1 MELINIKTKQLVLAT
16 TAALAG
22 TVLMTS
28 AKANADTTVTV
39 QSGDTVWGLSQE
51 YQVSMASIVQANQL
65 ANPDLIYVGDQ
76 LTIPT
81 SAAKSSQKASSAT
94 AQQTAAAAPASQT
107 TSASATAVTLPLS
120 ATSATPSAAP
130 SSSAAQLVT
139 TSANQLVTTP
149 RVENNGST
157 SVSSSA
163 AAPATSTANVTT
175 TAVNVASTTPVT
187 STSAVNNNTSTATAV
202 TPAASTA
209 STTSVAA
216 GTATNGVTTY
226 TPSEAVARAQSV
238 EGTPYVWGGNTT
250 SGFDCSGLVQW
261 AYGLSSDYRT
271 TYQQQALGT
280 HQYDI
285 ANAPAGAIYF
295 WGSDSAPY
303 HDAIATGNGNYIAA
317 PDVGQT
323 VSTSSINY
331 YTPNYYVVV
340 GQ

>member
-94 AQQTAAAAPASQT
+94 AQQTAAAAPTSQA
-107 TSASATAVTLPLS
+107 TSASATAITVTLPLS
-120 ATSATPSAAP
+120 ATPSAAT
-130 SSSAAQLVT
+130 SSSAAQLAT
-139 TSANQLVTTP
+139 TSANQLATTP

-157 SVSSSA
+157 SVSSLA

-187 STSAVNNNTSTATAV
+187 STPTANNSTNTATAG
-202 TPAASTA
+202 TPVASTA
-209 STTSVAA
+209 PTTSAAA

-331 YTPNYYVVV
+331 YTPSYYVVV

>member
-1 MELINIKTKQLVLAT
+1 MELINIKTKQPVLAT

-51 YQVSMASIVQANQL
+51 YKVSMASIVQANQL

-107 TSASATAVTLPLS
+107 TSASATAVT
-120 ATSATPSAAP
+120 ATSAIPSAAP
-130 SSSAAQLVT
+130 SSSTAQLAT
-139 TSANQLVTTP
+139 TNANQLVTTP
-149 RVENNGST
+149 WGENNGST
-157 SVSSSA
+157 SVSSLA
-163 AAPATSTANVTT
+163 AAPATSTANIAT

-187 STSAVNNNTSTATAV
+187 STPTANNSTNTATAG
-202 TPAASTA
+202 TPVASTA
-209 STTSVAA
+209 PTTSAAA

-331 YTPNYYVVV
+331 YTPSYYVVV

>member
-107 TSASATAVTLPLS
+107 TSASATAVT
-120 ATSATPSAAP
+120 ATSAIPSAAP
-130 SSSAAQLVT
+130 SSSTAQLAT
-139 TSANQLVTTP
+139 TNANQLVTTP

-209 STTSVAA
+209 STTSAAA

-331 YTPNYYVVV
+331 YTPSYYVVV

>member
-81 SAAKSSQKASSAT
+81 SAARSSQKASSAT
-94 AQQTAAAAPASQT
+94 AQQTAAAAPASQA
-107 TSASATAVTLPLS
+107 TSASATAVT
-120 ATSATPSAAP
+120 ATSAIPSAAP
-130 SSSAAQLVT
+130 SSSAAQLAT
-139 TSANQLVTTP
+139 TSANQLATTP

-157 SVSSSA
+157 SVSSLA
-163 AAPATSTANVTT
+163 AAPATSTANIAT

-187 STSAVNNNTSTATAV
+187 STPTANNSTNTATAG
-202 TPAASTA
+202 TPVASTA
-209 STTSVAA
+209 PTTSAAA

-323 VSTSSINY
+323 VPTSSINY
-331 YTPNYYVVV
+331 YTPSYYVVV

>member
-76 LTIPT
+76 LVIPT
-81 SAAKSSQKASSAT
+81 SGAKSSRTTSSAT
-94 AQQTAAAAPASQT
+94 AQQTAAAASASQT
-107 TSASATAVTLPLS
+107 TSASATAVT
-120 ATSATPSAAP
+120 ATSAIPSAAP
-130 SSSAAQLVT
+130 SSSTAQLAT
-139 TSANQLVTTP
+139 TNANQLVTTP
-149 RVENNGST
+149 WGENNGST
-157 SVSSSA
+157 SVSSLA
-163 AAPATSTANVTT
+163 AAPATSTANIAT
-175 TAVNVASTTPVT
+175 TAVSVASTTPVT
-187 STSAVNNNTSTATAV
+187 STPTANNSTNTATAG
-202 TPAASTA
+202 TPVASTA
-209 STTSVAA
+209 PTTSAAA

-331 YTPNYYVVV
+331 YTPSYYVVV

>member
-94 AQQTAAAAPASQT
+94 AQQTAAAAPASQA
-107 TSASATAVTLPLS
+107 TSASATAVTVTLPL
-120 ATSATPSAAP
+120 SATPSAAT
-130 SSSAAQLVT
+130 SSSAAQLPT
-139 TSANQLVTTP
+139 TSANQLATTP

-157 SVSSSA
+157 SVSSLA
-163 AAPATSTANVTT
+163 AAPATSTANVAT
-175 TAVNVASTTPVT
+175 TAVNVAFTTPVT
-187 STSAVNNNTSTATAV
+187 STSVANNSTNTATAGTSTV
-202 TPAASTA
+202 STA
-209 STTSVAA
+209 PTTSAAA

-323 VSTSSINY
+323 VPTSSINY
-331 YTPNYYVVV
+331 YTPSYYVVV

>member
-81 SAAKSSQKASSAT
+81 SAAKSSRTTSSAT
-94 AQQTAAAAPASQT
+94 AQQTAAAASASQT
-107 TSASATAVTLPLS
+107 TSASATAVT
-120 ATSATPSAAP
+120 ATSAIPSAAP
-130 SSSAAQLVT
+130 SSSTAQLAT
-139 TSANQLVTTP
+139 TNANQLVTTP
-149 RVENNGST
+149 WGENNGST
-157 SVSSSA
+157 SVSSLA
-163 AAPATSTANVTT
+163 AAPATSTVNIAT

-209 STTSVAA
+209 STTSAAA
-216 GTATNGVTTY
+216 GPATNGVTTY

-261 AYGLSSDYRT
+261 SYGLSSDYRT

-331 YTPNYYVVV
+331 YTPSYYVVV

>member
-1 MELINIKTKQLVLAT
+1 MELINIKAKQLVLAT

-76 LTIPT
+76 LVIPT
-81 SAAKSSQKASSAT
+81 SGAKSSRTTSSAT
-94 AQQTAAAAPASQT
+94 AQQTAAAASASQT
-107 TSASATAVTLPLS
+107 TSASATAITVTLPL
-120 ATSATPSAAP
+120 SATPSAAP

-187 STSAVNNNTSTATAV
+187 STPTANNSTNTATAG
-202 TPAASTA
+202 TPVASTA
-209 STTSVAA
+209 PTTSAAA

-331 YTPNYYVVV
+331 YTPSYYVVV

>member
-1 MELINIKTKQLVLAT
+1 MELINIKAKQLVLAT

-51 YQVSMASIVQANQL
+51 YQVSMASIVQANKL

-94 AQQTAAAAPASQT
+94 AQQTAAAAFASQA
-107 TSASATAVTLPLS
+107 TSDSATAVTAPLPL
-120 ATSATPSAAP
+120 SATPSAATT
-130 SSSAAQLVT
+130 SSVAQLAT
-139 TSANQLVTTP
+139 TSANQLATTP

-157 SVSSSA
+157 SVSSLA
-163 AAPATSTANVTT
+163 AAPATSTANVAT
-175 TAVNVASTTPVT
+175 TAVNVASTAPVT
-187 STSAVNNNTSTATAV
+187 STPTANNSTNTATAGIP
-202 TPAASTA
+202 TASTA
-209 STTSVAA
+209 PTTSAAA

-261 AYGLSSDYRT
+261 SYGLSSDYRT

-331 YTPNYYVVV
+331 YTPSYYVVV

>member
-94 AQQTAAAAPASQT
+94 AQQTAAAAPASQA
-107 TSASATAVTLPLS
+107 TSASATAITVTLPLS
-120 ATSATPSAAP
+120 ATPSAAT
-130 SSSAAQLVT
+130 SSSAAQLAT
-139 TSANQLVTTP
+139 TSANQLATTP

-209 STTSVAA
+209 STTSAAA

-238 EGTPYVWGGNTT
+238 EDTPYVWGGNTT

-331 YTPNYYVVV
+331 YTPSYYVVV

>member
-76 LTIPT
+76 LVIPT
-81 SAAKSSQKASSAT
+81 SGAKSSQTASGAT
-94 AQQTAAAAPASQT
+94 AQQTAAAAPASQA

-149 RVENNGST
+149 RVENNGSP

-209 STTSVAA
+209 STTSAAA

-331 YTPNYYVVV
+331 YTPSYYVVV

>member
-76 LTIPT
+76 LVIPM
-81 SAAKSSQKASSAT
+81 SGAKSSQKASSAT
-94 AQQTAAAAPASQT
+94 AQQTAAAAFASQA
-107 TSASATAVTLPLS
+107 TSASATAVPAPLPLS
-120 ATSATPSAAP
+120 ATASAAT
-130 SSSAAQLVT
+130 SSSAAQLAT
-139 TSANQLVTTP
+139 TSADPLVTP
-149 RVENNGST
+149 VQVENNGST
-157 SVSSSA
+157 SVSSLA
-163 AAPATSTANVTT
+163 ATPATSTANVAM
-175 TAVNVASTTPVT
+175 TAVNVPSTTPVT
-187 STSAVNNNTSTATAV
+187 SAPVANNSTNTAV

-209 STTSVAA
+209 PTTSAAA

-261 AYGLSSDYRT
+261 SYGLSSDYRT

-331 YTPNYYVVV
+331 YTPSYYVVV